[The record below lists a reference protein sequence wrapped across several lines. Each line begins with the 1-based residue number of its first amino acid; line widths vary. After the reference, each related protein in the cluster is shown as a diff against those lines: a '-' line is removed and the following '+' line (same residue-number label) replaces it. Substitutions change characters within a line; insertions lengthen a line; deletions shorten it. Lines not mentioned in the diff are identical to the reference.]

1 MTLPAPA
8 GKKLFFFGA
17 ARGGSGW
24 GLAAVL
30 CAAGSFSCKSGP
42 APAGPPLDPA
52 ALLQQIE
59 KAHAEPQVLSASGKA
74 AVDAPQNGGRYQIQ
88 IAVQR
93 PASLR
98 IAALDPL
105 GNPAALL
112 VADGGRF
119 ALLDLRGNVFYRGP
133 STPVN
138 LSRLIPQPL
147 RDEELV
153 ALVLGAI
160 PPLPGARAVEAHRAG
175 DGSVVMLESGDVRQ
189 EVSIGGDLRIEH
201 VRRFRRGALWWHAS
215 LDDFDDASGQQ
226 MPRRL
231 RLSDP
236 DEKIEVDLQLKER
249 VWGKPTSPAT
259 FQLVPPRG
267 VKIVEVD

>member
-1 MTLPAPA
+1 V
-8 GKKLFFFGA
+8 KL
-17 ARGGSGW
+17 R
-24 GLAAVL
+24 LAAGGWRLAVT
-30 CAAGSFSCKSGP
+30 AAAAAVACSHAP
-42 APAGPPLDPA
+42 APAGPPVDA
-52 ALLQQIE
+52 VALLQQIE
-59 KAHAEPQVLSASGKA
+59 KAHAEPQTLSASGKV

-88 IAVQR
+88 IVVRR

-119 ALLDLRGNVFYRGP
+119 ALLDLRNNVFYRGP
-133 STPVN
+133 STPEN

-153 ALVLGAI
+153 ALVLGAV
-160 PPLPGARAVEAHRAG
+160 PPLPGARPVEAHRAG
-175 DGSVVMLESGDVRQ
+175 EGSVLMLESGEVRQ
-189 EVSIGGDLRIEH
+189 EVSVGPDLRIEH
-201 VRRFRRGALWWHAS
+201 VRRFRRDAPWWEVS

-231 RLSDP
+231 RLSAP
-236 DEKIEVDLQLKER
+236 AEKIQVDLQLKER
-249 VWGKPTSPAT
+249 VWGKPTSPAAFHLT
-259 FQLVPPRG
+259 PPQG
-267 VKIVEVD
+267 VKVVEVE

>member
-1 MTLPAPA
+1 V
-8 GKKLFFFGA
+8 KH
-17 ARGGSGW
+17 R
-24 GLAAVL
+24 LAACDLRPAVIALVL
-30 CAAGSFSCKSGP
+30 AWSGACGHAPP
-42 APAGPPLDPA
+42 AVGPPLDPV

-59 KAHAEPQVLSASGKA
+59 KAHAEPQTLSASGRA

-88 IAVQR
+88 IVVRR

-119 ALLDLRGNVFYRGP
+119 ALLDLRSNVFYRGP
-133 STPVN
+133 STPEN

-160 PPLPGARAVEAHRAG
+160 PPLPGARPVEAHRAG
-175 DGSVVMLESGDVRQ
+175 DGSVLTLTSGEVRQ
-189 EVSIGGDLRIEH
+189 EVSVGGDLRIER
-201 VRRFRRGALWWHAS
+201 VRRLRRADLSWEVA

-226 MPRRL
+226 MPRQL
-231 RLSDP
+231 RLAAP
-236 DEKIEVDLQLKER
+236 AEQIRVELQLKER
-249 VWGKPTSPAT
+249 VWGKPTSPAA
-259 FQLVPPRG
+259 FQLTPPQG
-267 VKIVEVD
+267 VRVVDVE

>member
-1 MTLPAPA
+1 MTIRLAAGGSRLVLTALVFASMVACSHAPA
-8 GKKLFFFGA
+8 
-17 ARGGSGW
+17 
-24 GLAAVL
+24 AV
-30 CAAGSFSCKSGP
+30 
-42 APAGPPLDPA
+42 GPPLDPA

-59 KAHAEPQVLSASGKA
+59 KAHAEPQTLSASGRA

-88 IAVQR
+88 IVVRR

-119 ALLDLRGNVFYRGP
+119 ALLDLRSNVFYRGP
-133 STPVN
+133 STPEN

-153 ALVLGAI
+153 ALVLGAM
-160 PPLPGARAVEAHRAG
+160 PPLPGARPLEAHRAG
-175 DGSVVMLESGDVRQ
+175 DGSVLTLTSGEVRQ
-189 EVSIGGDLRIEH
+189 EVSVGADLRIDR
-201 VRRFRRGALWWHAS
+201 VRRLRSAQPLWEVA

-226 MPRRL
+226 MPRQL
-231 RLSDP
+231 RLTAP
-236 DEKIEVDLQLKER
+236 AERIQVELQLKER
-249 VWGKPTSPAT
+249 VWGKPTSPAA
-259 FQLVPPRG
+259 FQLTPPQG
-267 VKIVEVD
+267 VRVVEVE

>member
-1 MTLPAPA
+1 MRILWLVAGATL
-8 GKKLFFFGA
+8 
-17 ARGGSGW
+17 
-24 GLAAVL
+24 
-30 CAAGSFSCKSGP
+30 SCSHAP

-52 ALLQQIE
+52 ALFQQIE
-59 KAHAEPQVLSASGKA
+59 KAHAEPQTLSASGKA

-88 IAVQR
+88 IAVRR

-119 ALLDLRGNVFYRGP
+119 ALLDLRDNVFFRGP
-133 STPVN
+133 STPEN

-153 ALVLGAI
+153 ALVLGAM
-160 PPLPGARAVEAHRAG
+160 PPLPGARPIEAHRAG
-175 DGSVVMLESGDVRQ
+175 DGSVLTLASGDVRQ
-189 EVSIGGDLRIEH
+189 EVSAGPDLRIDH
-201 VRRFRRGALWWHAS
+201 VRRFRGGDLFWEIA

-231 RLSDP
+231 RLAAP
-236 DEKIEVDLQLKER
+236 AEKIQVELQLKER
-249 VWGKPTSPAT
+249 VWGKPTPPAA
-259 FQLVPPRG
+259 FQLNPPQG
-267 VKIVEVD
+267 VKVVEVE

>member
-1 MTLPAPA
+1 MNLRLAPARFRLAVTAAAAAVACGHAPAP
-8 GKKLFFFGA
+8 
-17 ARGGSGW
+17 
-24 GLAAVL
+24 V
-30 CAAGSFSCKSGP
+30 
-42 APAGPPLDPA
+42 GPPLDPA

-59 KAHAEPQVLSASGKA
+59 KAHAEPQTLSASGKA
-74 AVDAPQNGGRYQIQ
+74 AIDAPQNGGRYQIQ
-88 IAVQR
+88 IVVRR

-119 ALLDLRGNVFYRGP
+119 ALLDLRSNVFYRGP
-133 STPVN
+133 STPEN

-153 ALVLGAI
+153 ALVLGAM
-160 PPLPGARAVEAHRAG
+160 PPLPGARPVEAHRAG
-175 DGSVVMLESGDVRQ
+175 EGSVLALESGQVRQ
-189 EVSIGGDLRIEH
+189 EVTVGGDLRIEH
-201 VRRFRRGALWWHAS
+201 VGRFRGGAPWWEAS

-231 RLSDP
+231 RLSAP
-236 DEKIEVDLQLKER
+236 AEKIQVDLQLKER
-249 VWGKPTSPAT
+249 VWGKPTSPAAFRLT
-259 FQLVPPRG
+259 PPRG
-267 VKIVEVD
+267 VKVIEVE

>member
-1 MTLPAPA
+1 MNLRA
-8 GKKLFFFGA
+8 GGRHPRSA
-17 ARGGSGW
+17 
-24 GLAAVL
+24 LAALL
-30 CAAGSFSCKSGP
+30 CAAATFSCKHGGP
-42 APAGPPLDPA
+42 SAGPPLDPA

-59 KAHAEPQVLSASGKA
+59 KAHAEPQTLSASGRA

-88 IAVQR
+88 IAVRR

-119 ALLDLRGNVFYRGP
+119 GLLDLRGNLFYRGP
-133 STPVN
+133 STPEN

-153 ALVLGAI
+153 ALLLGAI
-160 PPLPGARAVEAHRAG
+160 PPLPGSGPVEAHRAG
-175 DGSVVMLESGDVRQ
+175 DGSVLTLESADVRE
-189 EVSIGGDLRIEH
+189 EVSVGSDLRIEH

-236 DEKIEVDLQLKER
+236 DDKIEVDLQLKER

-259 FQLVPPRG
+259 FQLVPPQG

>member
-1 MTLPAPA
+1 VKTLLVRRWRLSIAVSA
-8 GKKLFFFGA
+8 LA
-17 ARGGSGW
+17 CAVACARGP
-24 GLAAVL
+24 AA
-30 CAAGSFSCKSGP
+30 
-42 APAGPPLDPA
+42 AGPPVDA
-52 ALLQQIE
+52 GALLEQIE
-59 KAHAEPQVLSASGKA
+59 KAHAEPQTLSASGKA

-88 IAVQR
+88 IVVRR

-119 ALLDLRGNVFYRGP
+119 ALLDLRSSIFYRGP
-133 STPVN
+133 STPEN

-153 ALVLGAI
+153 ALVLGAM

-175 DGSVVMLESGDVRQ
+175 DGSVLTVESRDVRQ
-189 EVSIGGDLRIEH
+189 EVSCGGDLRIDR
-201 VRRFRRGALWWHAS
+201 VRRFRGNALLWDVV

-231 RLSDP
+231 TLDDP
-236 DEKIEVDLQLKER
+236 AEKIRVELQLKER
-249 VWGKPTSPAT
+249 VWGKPTSPAA
-259 FQLVPPRG
+259 FQLNPPQG
-267 VKIVEVD
+267 VKVVEVE